1 MSVVRK
7 FYLTPYNNP
16 TRRVA
21 GPFETYDE
29 ANTRA
34 VQMASLERKW
44 DAAINMR
51 MPATYVP
58 TLLPVP
64 ETTHGMMPIKPT
76 TPSMPANL
84 PTRGTD
90 HTTQPKPKAHS
101 LPNEIYKLREAQLR
115 LIASTLNV
123 DITQCCD
130 RRALII
136 KIKQAVEY

>member
-1 MSVVRK
+1 MVRK
-7 FYLTPYNNP
+7 AWYLSAYNNP

-29 ANTRA
+29 ANERA
-34 VQMASLERKW
+34 VQMASVERKW
-44 DAAINMR
+44 DAALHMR

-64 ETTHGMMPIKPT
+64 ETTHGTMLIKPT
-76 TPSMPANL
+76 KPSVPVNI
-84 PTRGTD
+84 PVRGTD

-115 LIASTLNV
+115 LIADKLNV
-123 DITQCCD
+123 DITQCSD
-130 RRALII
+130 RRSLVA